1 MVMLSAGVLL
11 WAVVH
16 LVPGP
21 GQTIRQKII
30 GAIGERPYKGVFS
43 LALLLALALIVL
55 GWRSTVPEPV
65 YLPPAWGGA
74 AAILLMPVAVL
85 LFAASHART
94 RLKRVLRH
102 PQLTSVVV
110 WSAAH
115 LLANGDNR
123 SLLLFGGLGVW
134 ALLEIAVINSRE
146 GPWVKPLAP
155 PVANEIR
162 LLAIALVVFAVL
174 VYLHPRFAG
183 VAALQL

>member
-1 MVMLSAGVLL
+1 MSSSGRIFLDVTSGNAFFD
-11 WAVVH
+11 APSQH
-16 LVPGP
+16 D
-21 GQTIRQKII
+21 
-30 GAIGERPYKGVFS
+30 Y
-43 LALLLALALIVL
+43 
-55 GWRSTVPEPV
+55 RSTVPEPV